1 MKNKKLLTVSLLL
14 LTLVVSLFLASCF
27 SASNGNVKPDSPDYS
42 QTGGTLTQEKTV
54 DEGDVVKTFGDYAY
68 KLQSDGVTVY
78 KLDNGAITL
87 KAYYK
92 FKTSRCV
99 PIEMYVTDESIAVI
113 YGKTDV
119 IDDDYGYRPTNYGK
133 NENYSKVFIE
143 ILNNQVVTTQD
154 DGAIDL
160 SAQVKYSFSITAN
173 LLASRTYV
181 SSKLAYFVFSSNEI
195 VYNKGNYVENSD
207 NDVTTSVDNSSPT
220 IAYTENGNYKTFE
233 NANKVPGISEVDTA
247 YSPIVFVS
255 VDLDMPSACAIN
267 CVYGAKLQDIY
278 ASETSII
285 PIFNEE
291 ISKHTTKGCYSNY
304 EYIENVH
311 LFKLSPTTLK
321 IVDGV
326 TLNDY
331 EVYDRRA
338 IKDYGDT
345 IYIAA
350 TKRDGSGTTVIALDG
365 LKFSLLNKLEKI
377 APNESVKSVTF
388 GEEDDKRYCYITT
401 FLQVDPLFKIDVT
414 DPYRMKTLGYMK
426 VLGFSTFMLN
436 VGDKLITLGYDSN
449 GAQGR
454 VSDVKIS
461 LYDSSNDE
469 LKPIDDR
476 IIKNVVY
483 LEGISD
489 PRAIAVSGT
498 YFAFSAT
505 TRRSGSYV
513 EYTQSLYVFE
523 VTNDEL
529 LYLGKITNFS
539 LNESYGNGSIDYVDV
554 PNSTTQEVAK
564 TTNFGKYALSIQRA
578 RFIGNYVYTFSDG
591 VISSHLL
598 GGTGTEKYVAVPP
611 TQKVFTHLGT
621 NRIYND

>member
-14 LTLVVSLFLASCF
+14 LTLVVSLFLASCYA
-27 SASNGNVKPDSPDYS
+27 ASDGDVTPDSPDYS

-54 DEGDVVKTFGDYAY
+54 DEGDVVKTFADYAY

-78 KLDNGAITL
+78 KLDNGTITL

-92 FKTSRCV
+92 FKTSRCL

-143 ILNNQVVTTQD
+143 ILNNKVVTEQD
-154 DGAIDL
+154 GGAIDL
-160 SAQVKYSFSITAN
+160 SAQVKYSFSITAD

-181 SSKLAYFVFSSNEI
+181 SSKLAYFAFSSNEI
-195 VYNKGNYVENSD
+195 VYNQGRDVTND
-207 NDVTTSVDNSSPT
+207 DDVTTAVDSHAPT
-220 IAYTENGNYKTFE
+220 IAYTENGSYKTFD
-233 NANKVPGISEVDTA
+233 NATKVPGITEVNTS
-247 YSPIVFVS
+247 YSPIIFVS
-255 VDLDMPSACAIN
+255 IDLDMPSACAIN

-278 ASETSII
+278 VSETSII
-285 PIFNEE
+285 PIFNEK
-291 ISKHTTKGCYSNY
+291 ITKRTTKGCYSNY
-304 EYIENVH
+304 ERYENVH

-321 IVDGV
+321 IIDGV

-331 EVYDRRA
+331 TVYDRRA

-388 GEEDDKRYCYITT
+388 GEEDGKRYCYITT

-426 VLGFSTFMLN
+426 VPGFSTFMLN
-436 VGDKLITLGYDSN
+436 VGDKLITLGYDSD
-449 GAQGR
+449 GAQGT

-461 LYDSSNDE
+461 LYDSSSDE

-505 TRRSGSYV
+505 TKRSGSSA

-523 VTNDEL
+523 VTSNEL
-529 LYLGKITNFS
+529 LYLGKVTNFS

-554 PNSTTQEVAK
+554 PNSVSGEVAK
-564 TTNFGKYALSIQRA
+564 TTNFGKYALSVQRA
-578 RFIGNYVYTFSDG
+578 RFIDNYVYTFSDG

-598 GGTGTEKYVAVPP
+598 GGEGSEKYVAENP

-621 NRIYND
+621 NRIYTD